1 MSVAFG
7 ILHTHYSFF
16 IIHSQFMS
24 NMSTPKL
31 PLPFAG
37 AQGAIS
43 EKTLSIH
50 HDKLYA
56 GYVDKKDEIGEK
68 LKALSHGGDIASA
81 NQSYSELRALK
92 DGETF
97 AINGVYLHEWYFANL
112 GGDGH
117 ATEAVAKAL
126 TDKYG
131 SMENFLAYFAAC
143 GMAARGWV
151 VLAWDT
157 HDKALR
163 IYNGDAHNQGGVWG
177 AIPLLVMDVY
187 EHAYFMDFGSDRKA
201 YIQDFLAHVNWQTVE
216 ERFIATQNV

>member
-1 MSVAFG
+1 M
-7 ILHTHYSFF
+7 T
-16 IIHSQFMS
+16 Q
-24 NMSTPKL
+24 KL
-31 PLPFAG
+31 SLPFSG

-43 EKTLSIH
+43 EKTLAMH

-56 GYVDKKDEIGEK
+56 GYVDKKDEVQSKIDVLAK
-68 LKALSHGGDIASA
+68 TGDVSTA

-97 AINGVYLHEWYFANL
+97 AVNGVYLHEWYFENL
-112 GGDGH
+112 GGDGQP
-117 ATEAVAKAL
+117 TGTVAEAL
-126 TDKYG
+126 TTKYG
-131 SMENFLAYFAAC
+131 SLDDFLKYFAAC

-157 HDKALR
+157 HDKDLK
-163 IYNGDAHNQGGVWG
+163 IYISDAHNQGGVWG

-201 YIQDFLAHVNWQTVE
+201 YIQDFLDHITWSKVE
-216 ERFIATQNV
+216 ERFLNIN